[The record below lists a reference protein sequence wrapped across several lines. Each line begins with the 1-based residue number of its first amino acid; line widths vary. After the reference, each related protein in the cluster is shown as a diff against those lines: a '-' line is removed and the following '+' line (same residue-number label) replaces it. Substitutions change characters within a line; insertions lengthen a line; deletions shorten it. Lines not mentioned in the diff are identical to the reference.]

1 MKTVQHLN
9 ERYLDQ
15 CRQMKP
21 AQILEF
27 LDGFRKLHHQQPA
40 KSKLISLKV
49 PDPLL
54 NTFRQHCEMEGV
66 AYQTKIKQLMQDYLK
81 K

>member
-9 ERYLDQ
+9 ETYLEQ

-21 AQILEF
+21 IQILEF
-27 LDGFRKLHHQQPA
+27 LDNFRQLHHQQLA

-49 PDPLL
+49 PESLL
-54 NTFRQHCEMEGV
+54 TTFRQQCEMEGI
-66 AYQTKIKQLMQDYLK
+66 AYQTKIKQLMQEYLK
-81 K
+81 N